1 MQDTLNI
8 IARTIQTQVR
18 IEQRNHSLT
27 KTVGRLRGD
36 LSHLQKQYSVI
47 KKELVEIRKISND
60 MSPPS
65 KLPNPT
71 VTPASVIRLR
81 KKLGITEVE
90 LALLIGVTA
99 VTVSRWENAK
109 NPIRLSNKKKIAELR
124 KVGRREARKRLMGIG
139 GKPQPT

>member
-8 IARTIQTQVR
+8 IARTIETQVI
-18 IEQRNHSLT
+18 IEKRNHSLT
-27 KTVGRLRGD
+27 ETVGKLRGD
-36 LSHLQKQYSVI
+36 LTYLKKQYSVI
-47 KKELVEIRKISND
+47 QKELVEIRKTSND

-65 KLPNPT
+65 KPPKPT
-71 VTPASVIRLR
+71 VTPASVQRLR

-90 LALLIGVTA
+90 LALLLGVTA

-109 NPIRLSNKKKIAELR
+109 NPIRLSNRKKIAELR
-124 KVGRREARKRLMGIG
+124 TVGRREARKRLMGIG